1 MEEPQ
6 SRGTDSVP
14 EIASKVNIG
23 ADHLEITPR
32 LLLHP
37 NGFVTTLNAASRHVI
52 DRPRVLG
59 EQVGLEAANEILE
72 EAGFEFVEKD
82 TDLDSQA
89 LRVGSVGSV

>member
-1 MEEPQ
+1 MHARREVFRILKEKCDGIDEGIAAGARLRQ
-6 SRGTDSVP
+6 S
-14 EIASKVNIG
+14 
-23 ADHLEITPR
+23 
-32 LLLHP
+32 
-37 NGFVTTLNAASRHVI
+37 
-52 DRPRVLG
+52 RVLG